1 VLEIMQAISR
11 RGYEVRV
18 TPKHSLFMT
27 MAFPKYSFD
36 SPLQVAVGFE
46 SFLEPADS
54 RISGAQCEMFLD
66 VTLDVTQDVTLCL
79 DPEKAGS

>member
-1 VLEIMQAISR
+1 MASMLSKRPRAKTVFWTGL

-46 SFLEPADS
+46 SFLEPAT
-54 RISGAQCEMFLD
+54 AE
-66 VTLDVTQDVTLCL
+66 
-79 DPEKAGS
+79 